1 MSEKWQQFEMCIVI
15 NDKSQD
21 SIAKHLSYDGL
32 LHYKFVNHCAGKRI
46 FKIPW
51 TFGEVTGKMVDRVI
65 RPIRLKTF
73 VLKDA
78 ELAG

>member
-1 MSEKWQQFEMCIVI
+1 MMGYFIKNLSVIVPV
-15 NDKSQD
+15 KEFL
-21 SIAKHLSYDGL
+21 HTDG
-32 LHYKFVNHCAGKRI
+32 N
-46 FKIPW
+46 PW

-65 RPIRLKTF
+65 HPIRLKTF

>member
-1 MSEKWQQFEMCIVI
+1 MMGYFITNLSVIVPVKEFLKSVNIWQ
-15 NDKSQD
+15 S
-21 SIAKHLSYDGL
+21 L
-32 LHYKFVNHCAGKRI
+32 
-46 FKIPW
+46 
-51 TFGEVTGKMVDRVI
+51 GKMVDRVI

>member
-1 MSEKWQQFEMCIVI
+1 MMDYFITNLLIIVPVKEFL
-15 NDKSQD
+15 KSMN
-21 SIAKHLSYDGL
+21 IWRSY
-32 LHYKFVNHCAGKRI
+32 RQ
-46 FKIPW
+46 
-51 TFGEVTGKMVDRVI
+51 KMVDCVI

>member
-1 MSEKWQQFEMCIVI
+1 MMGYFITNLSFIVPVKEFL
-15 NDKSQD
+15 KS
-21 SIAKHLSYDGL
+21 
-32 LHYKFVNHCAGKRI
+32 VNI
-46 FKIPW
+46 
-51 TFGEVTGKMVDRVI
+51 TGKMVDRVI